1 MGERAL
7 ANPNLVAAAV
17 IYLDTAHTYPE
28 MVLEMEAAW
37 EVLAEGGYLIG
48 DDFDHRWAPV
58 QQSVTNFVVKM
69 GADAFEPP
77 ASYVQ
82 TWSHVKGYIREVQ
95 IGNLSEQLPL
105 LTKYPSQWILKKP
118 LRAGAVVAVHQASKS
133 TGSRSLVGRPHRSAA
148 A

>member
-69 GADAFEPP
+69 
-77 ASYVQ
+77 
-82 TWSHVKGYIREVQ
+82 
-95 IGNLSEQLPL
+95 
-105 LTKYPSQWILKKP
+105 
-118 LRAGAVVAVHQASKS
+118 
-133 TGSRSLVGRPHRSAA
+133 
-148 A
+148 